1 MAMRDPGTP
10 GRNPFFDHGTE
21 DPFASDAGSAPGG
34 DHGDESAYDAY
45 VRSERARNAAGPPID
60 TSALGTLVG
69 LVDALGQAQPEAGE
83 HLLAAAHELVLAVKT
98 VVDATE
104 SVLAQQRAAMAERNA
119 DGRAAAASEAAS
131 DSASESA
138 SDVAPEAAAHQTPR
152 AADDAE
158 ETERRA
164 GVYRIDLA

>member
-1 MAMRDPGTP
+1 MRDPGTP
-10 GRNPFFDHGTE
+10 GRNPFFDHGE
-21 DPFASDAGSAPGG
+21 DQGP
-34 DHGDESAYDAY
+34 GDEASSDRPHDGAAF
-45 VRSERARNAAGPPID
+45 AGPPVD

-104 SVLAQQRAAMAERNA
+104 AVLAEQRAALHERNA
-119 DGRAAAASEAAS
+119 AAGGTADSSDGEAA
-131 DSASESA
+131 
-138 SDVAPEAAAHQTPR
+138 Q
-152 AADDAE
+152 
-158 ETERRA
+158 ETRPA

>member
-1 MAMRDPGTP
+1 M
-10 GRNPFFDHGTE
+10 
-21 DPFASDAGSAPGG
+21 
-34 DHGDESAYDAY
+34 
-45 VRSERARNAAGPPID
+45 
-60 TSALGTLVG
+60 
-69 LVDALGQAQPEAGE
+69 
-83 HLLAAAHELVLAVKT
+83 AAAHELVLAVKT

-119 DGRAAAASEAAS
+119 DGRAAASEAAPE
-131 DSASESA
+131 AA
-138 SDVAPEAAAHQTPR
+138 SDVAPDAAADQTPR